1 MVNKRVRTINGS
13 LEKIEFYIEKGS
25 KWQPESWQHQSRDA
39 LCAPLATL
47 LAADHHLSMVS
58 DHDNNNQHN

>member
-1 MVNKRVRTINGS
+1 MAV
-13 LEKIEFYIEKGS
+13 LKIEFYIEKGS

-47 LAADHHLSMVS
+47 LGADHHLSKVS
-58 DHDNNNQHN
+58 NHYNNNQHN